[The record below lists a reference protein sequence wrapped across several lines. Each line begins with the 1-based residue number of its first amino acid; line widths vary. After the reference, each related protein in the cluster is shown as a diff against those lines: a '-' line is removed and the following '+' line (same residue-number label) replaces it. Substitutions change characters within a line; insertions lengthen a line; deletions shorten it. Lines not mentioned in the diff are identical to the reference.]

1 MGVSMILKRIGA
13 VAMAVAMLGLLSA
26 CAGSVAA
33 PDEVTTALP
42 AAAKAS
48 LKLGSISGEVAPG
61 VAMTP
66 DARDRILQRVKA
78 EITAKHP
85 NMWLAENAPPVPGT
99 ANLKIIFTQYDDGN
113 AFARFMLAGLGQIHI
128 DGTVIFTDA
137 RTGQII
143 GQYKISKDFSFGGIY
158 GVATRIEDVEKG
170 FALSVAALVDTE
182 QSSILARLPAG

>member
-1 MGVSMILKRIGA
+1 MILKQIGA
-13 VAMAVAMLGLLSA
+13 VAMAAAMLGALSG
-26 CAGSVAA
+26 CAGTVAA

-42 AAAKAS
+42 VATKAS
-48 LKLGSISGEVAPG
+48 LKLSSIDGEAAPG

-66 DARDRILQRVKA
+66 DTRDRILQEVKA

-85 NMWLAENAPPVPGT
+85 NMWTAENALAAPGT
-99 ANLKIIFTQYDDGN
+99 VNLKIIFTQYDDGN

-137 RTGQII
+137 STGQPI
-143 GQYKISKDFSFGGIY
+143 GNYKISKDFSFGGIY

-170 FALSVAALVDTE
+170 FARSVAAIIDTQ
-182 QSSILARLPAG
+182 QSSILARMPAG